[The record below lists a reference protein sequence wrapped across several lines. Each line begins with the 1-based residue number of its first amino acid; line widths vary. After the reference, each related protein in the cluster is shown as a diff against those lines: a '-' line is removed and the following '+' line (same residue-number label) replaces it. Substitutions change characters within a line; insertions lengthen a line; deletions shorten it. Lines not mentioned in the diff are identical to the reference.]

1 ITQAPWQLPSYNPDE
16 TGQAA
21 LLSSDHQRIGFT
33 GYQKD
38 PATGL
43 YYAGARWYDP
53 LIGNFNGM
61 DPAFGKPESP
71 ISFNKYLY
79 ANGNP
84 LAFIDIDG
92 RENTSAQAMR
102 FFELSHTS
110 NPAREAEL
118 RQQIGPEAIR
128 ANARFAAT
136 LGFAQDTAT
145 GLADLA
151 KDLGKVALESQY
163 PGLDLGGASAI
174 AERVQALGS
183 AVRHPIDTFITPI
196 RDNSRRAAELD
207 AQGQTFE
214 AELARQKA
222 VIGTAEVVSLLAG
235 GAGAVRRLTTTR
247 GLATS
252 ANQTANQAANLERR
266 LALNPDN
273 DFGPVSQPRPLSGA
287 ATPPAPTNA
296 IGAGA
301 GTANGARV
309 VELPAGGTGAAA
321 QNTVGG
327 AFTAQ
332 LEGGGAWLM
341 SENKYRR
348 FVEGKGLVG
357 RADGQFMTS

>member
-1 ITQAPWQLPSYNPDE
+1 
-16 TGQAA
+16 
-21 LLSSDHQRIGFT
+21 
-33 GYQKD
+33 
-38 PATGL
+38 
-43 YYAGARWYDP
+43 
-53 LIGNFNGM
+53 
-61 DPAFGKPESP
+61 
-71 ISFNKYLY
+71 
-79 ANGNP
+79 
-84 LAFIDIDG
+84 
-92 RENTSAQAMR
+92 
-102 FFELSHTS
+102 
-110 NPAREAEL
+110 
-118 RQQIGPEAIR
+118 
-128 ANARFAAT
+128 
-136 LGFAQDTAT
+136 
-145 GLADLA
+145 
-151 KDLGKVALESQY
+151 
-163 PGLDLGGASAI
+163 
-174 AERVQALGS
+174 
-183 AVRHPIDTFITPI
+183 
-196 RDNSRRAAELD
+196 
-207 AQGQTFE
+207 
-214 AELARQKA
+214 
-222 VIGTAEVVSLLAG
+222 
-235 GAGAVRRLTTTR
+235 LTTTR

-357 RADGQFMTS
+357 RADGQFMTSSREINRVLASAAGDVEKINKMLGTDFEPGERLIRIDVNNPLDYNPRLPDSSLSGANAHFVPGGMTSGGVPEIVTDPLPAGSVWATPVE